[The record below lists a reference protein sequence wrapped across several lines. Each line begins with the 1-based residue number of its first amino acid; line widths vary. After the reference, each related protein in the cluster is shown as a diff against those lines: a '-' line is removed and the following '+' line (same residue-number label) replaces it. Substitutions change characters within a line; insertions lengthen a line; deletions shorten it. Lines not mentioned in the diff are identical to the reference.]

1 MINWTQQQE
10 EAITVRGR
18 SVIVSA
24 AAGSGKTATLVE
36 RLLRILSDPV
46 EQVRADSIIVVTFTK
61 DAAAQMKRLLI
72 ERLTKELQDLSSS
85 ADTERYAWLSR
96 QRLLLGSAKIST
108 IHSFCFDLIREHADM
123 IGISP
128 QFGIATPA
136 QESLYRSRAIA
147 QVSAQ
152 WAVQREADL
161 KTLFDHFCTREE
173 SELSGIILEL
183 ANYLDSLAFPMLWLD
198 RADAVCMD
206 EDTFF
211 EKLRDGFVSGM
222 TDVLKLADFAQIEAT
237 KATVKIPNVFLSKVQ
252 GDKAALRQ
260 HQQFVAGAA
269 KDELL
274 QDPYQQKAVVA
285 DFPSR
290 TRVAKDRQESKGICK
305 QLCSLYTQRYDALT
319 EQYLAPMRYF
329 TEDAAIQKKIIPL
342 LTAFIR
348 DYLEYF
354 TAEKRRQNILTFSD
368 AEQIT
373 LELLGEADA
382 DGKLHRTP
390 LAEALSKQYALIMVD
405 EYQDTN
411 NKQDCIFKL
420 LSRSPVIDKDG
431 LHYGNN
437 AFLVGDV
444 KQSIYSFRR
453 ANPDNFRQVLRE
465 SKPLAACG
473 ETDMGLIYMNQ
484 NFRSSHGVLNFVN
497 ALFQRVMTPRC
508 GEVTYDER
516 EQLNYGSSLYN
527 EDSFLTTVLLPQT
540 QDGRKGTVAP
550 QAKCIADTIR
560 KMLDDKVPVMQNNA
574 PPRPCEERDFCIL
587 LRSVSATFAS
597 AVINALQEQHIA
609 VSSDSEI
616 DLLALP
622 EIHLMRSL
630 LQILDN
636 PLTDTALAE
645 VLLSPLYGATAS
657 DLAQLKIIGDRSRLF
672 LQITAVANIQP
683 PSQEIIPLQ
692 TKCIHFLEL
701 FYALRDIARKLPLE
715 ECIREIYSLT
725 DLISLQSLYE
735 DAAKRRAHLEAFASQ
750 AKEYRTHTDLKTQDC
765 LSGWLR
771 YLERLTAKGEQM
783 PYKEVSANGGCVT
796 LKTIHKSKGLEYPFV
811 FVANLDKKFS
821 KNPERSWIQASED
834 GLLGL
839 HILDRTRCLKF
850 DTAAF
855 RYLLGNIYQQQR
867 SEEMRLLYVALTRA
881 KQQLFLVMNEI
892 HTSGKY
898 ETRSQDLGALLSNYP
913 GAADLLIPYAGN
925 MQDWLLY
932 FLLSDH
938 REAQH
943 LLDAMDESESSS
955 SHIAAYKVWTP
966 ESALPAQPEE
976 VPEQAV
982 SAAVAD
988 PAIVQQLRK
997 QLAFR
1002 YTSPLSQLVAKHSV
1016 TQLAHPNNSQL
1027 IPLRQPQFTKQT
1039 KTGTLKKLKGASR
1052 GTAVHK
1058 MLQYMD
1064 FASAAQ
1070 DPAAELKRL
1079 QEGGFLNE
1087 AEAEAIP
1094 EEKLTAFFASALYAR
1109 MAASP
1114 QVFKEKQLFVHIA
1127 DLALPEHSLLAQQ
1140 YAGTEGSLIGT
1151 MDLIFKEADSW
1162 VLVDYKTDYATKP
1175 EQLLDDYALQIGLYQ
1190 KAAELLF
1197 GEPVKEAY
1205 LYSFALDRAIP
1216 VDLEKITY

>member
-1 MINWTQQQE
+1 MIKWTEQQE

-36 RLLRILSDPV
+36 RLVRILSDPE

-72 ERLTKELQDLSSS
+72 DRLTKALQELSSTE
-85 ADTERYAWLSR
+85 DTKRYAWLSE
-96 QRLLLGSAKIST
+96 QRMLLGSSKIST
-108 IHSFCFDLIREHADM
+108 IHAFCFDLIREHADL

-128 QFGIATPA
+128 LFGIATPA
-136 QESLYRSRAIA
+136 QESLCRTRAIA

-161 KTLFDHFCTREE
+161 KTLFDHFCTRED
-173 SELSGIILEL
+173 SELSGIILEI

-206 EDTFF
+206 DDTFF

-222 TDVLKLADFAQIEAT
+222 ADVLKLADYAQMEAT
-237 KATVKIPNVFLSKVQ
+237 KATVKTPNVFLSKVQ
-252 GDKAALRQ
+252 GDKDALLR
-260 HQQFVAGAA
+260 HQQFVTGAA
-269 KDELL
+269 KEDLL
-274 QDPYQQKAVVA
+274 KDPDQQKAVLA

-290 TRVAKDRQESKGICK
+290 IRVADSCKESKGICK
-305 QLCSLYTQRYDALT
+305 QLCSLYTQRYEDLI

-329 TEDAAIQKKIIPL
+329 TEDAAIQKKVIPL

-348 DYLEYF
+348 DYLACF
-354 TAEKRRQNILTFSD
+354 TAEKRRQDLLTFSD

-373 LELLGEADA
+373 LELLGEVDA
-382 DGKLHRTP
+382 DGKLHRTE
-390 LAEALSKQYALIMVD
+390 LAEQLSQQYTLIMVD

-411 NKQDCIFKL
+411 NKQDCLFKL
-420 LSRSPVIDKDG
+420 LSRSPLIDQDG

-453 ANPDNFRQVLRE
+453 ANPENFRQVLRE
-465 SKPLAACG
+465 SKPLPACG

-497 ALFQRVMTPRC
+497 AFFRKVMTLRC

-527 EDSFLTTVLLPQT
+527 EDSFLTTVLLPQA
-540 QDGRKGTVAP
+540 QEGRKGTAAP

-560 KMLDDKVPVMQNNA
+560 KMLNDKVPVMQNNA
-574 PPRPCEERDFCIL
+574 PPRPCEEQDFCIL
-587 LRSVSATFAS
+587 LRSVSSTFAA
-597 AVINALQEQHIA
+597 AVIDALKAQHIA

-622 EIHLMRSL
+622 EIHLVQSL

-636 PLTDTALAE
+636 PLTDTSLAE
-645 VLLSPLYGATAS
+645 VLVSPLYGFTGS
-657 DLAQLKIIGDRSRLF
+657 DLAQLKNIGKRSRLF
-672 LQITAVANIQP
+672 LQIAAVVHLESPA
-683 PSQEIIPLQ
+683 EETLPLQ
-692 TKCIHFLEL
+692 TKCKEFQEQ
-701 FYALRDIARKLPLE
+701 FYAMRDTAVQLPLE

-725 DLISLQSLYE
+725 DLLSLQSLYD
-735 DAAKRRAHLEAFASQ
+735 DAEKRRAHLEAFAAQ
-750 AKEYRTHTDLKTQDC
+750 AQDYRTHTDLKTQDC

-771 YLERLTAKGEQM
+771 YLERLTAKGEPM
-783 PYKEVSANGGCVT
+783 TYAEASGKGGCVA
-796 LKTIHKSKGLEYPFV
+796 LKTIHRSKGLEYPFV
-811 FVANLDKKFS
+811 FVANLDRKFS
-821 KNPERSWIQASED
+821 RNPEKAWIQTSED

-839 HILDRTRCLKF
+839 HILDRNRCLKF

-881 KQQLFLVMNEI
+881 KQQLFLVMNEL
-892 HTSGKY
+892 HTSGKF
-898 ETRSQDLGALLSNYP
+898 ETKVKDFGALLSSYP
-913 GAADLLIPYAGN
+913 KAADLLIPYAGN

-932 FLLSDH
+932 FLLSDFK
-938 REAQH
+938 ESQH
-943 LLDAMDESESSS
+943 LLDAMDEGKSSS
-955 SHIAAYKVWTP
+955 SHIAAYKVYTP
-966 ESALPAQPEE
+966 EGAQSAQPEE
-976 VPEQAV
+976 VPEKAV
-982 SAAVAD
+982 SAAQAD
-988 PAIVQQLRK
+988 PAIVQQLQK
-997 QLAFR
+997 QLAFQ
-1002 YTSPLSQLVAKHSV
+1002 YSSPLSELAAKHSV
-1016 TQLAHPNNSQL
+1016 TQLAHPNNSKQ

-1039 KTGTLKKLKGASR
+1039 QKGELKKLKGASR

-1064 FASAAQ
+1064 FASAAK

-1079 QEGGFLNE
+1079 EEGGFLNE
-1087 AEAEAIP
+1087 AEAEAITV
-1094 EEKLTAFFASALYAR
+1094 EKLTAFFASALYAR
-1109 MAASP
+1109 MAVSP

-1127 DLALPEHSLLAQQ
+1127 DLALPENSRLAQQ

-1151 MDLIFKEADSW
+1151 MDLIFREADGW

-1175 EQLLDDYALQIGLYQ
+1175 ESLLDDYALQIGLYQ

-1216 VDLEKITY
+1216 VDLKHITY